1 MTNNS
6 AEFIELSALHHKTLT
21 EENERL
27 KFILNHTPAL
37 IGYWNKQLINEF
49 SNAAYTHWFGQKPE
63 DIKSKHL
70 SQLLGDDLYQSISSK
85 IAGVLNGKEQQY
97 TRILTDTN
105 TGKEIHTLTRYLP
118 DIVNDQV
125 VGYYVLGID
134 ITDHDQ
140 LEDNK
145 IRNNTILESL
155 TMGAMLTDANNQITY
170 INPAFEKITN
180 YSTHDLLGKD
190 FDILKGPNTSIV
202 ELNNLNIAADSKQA
216 YQCEILCYRKDGT
229 EFWNKVNLNPIYNS
243 AGQLNQFLYFHHD
256 ISLEI
261 QQNEQMTLLSSCV
274 SAMSEA
280 VVICDAASLDNP
292 GPHIVYVNDAF
303 CKVSGYSREEVI
315 GHTPR
320 LLQGPNTDRASLDKI
335 RLALSQWQPIN
346 IDVLNYNID
355 VLNYTKNGTEYW
367 QNLNIFPIANSEGC
381 YTHWISIQR
390 DITLQKQQEFE
401 IKRAQ
406 EQAEQLA
413 LLKSQFLANMSH
425 EIRTPMNCVL
435 GLSALALDS
444 TDPTEIKQL
453 VQNIN
458 TSSIALLTILNDIL
472 DLSKIQEQGVYI
484 NQRNFKVS
492 GLLASIND
500 LFTIQAQQSGLT
512 FNIESDAR
520 IPEYLCGDE
529 IRLRQVLVNLVG
541 NALKFTKQGEVSLF
555 LGLIEIESHE
565 PNTVNL
571 KLSVSDSGVGMSSE
585 QLALIFER
593 FTQVDASSSRK
604 FEGTGLGLTISQELV
619 NAMGGKIQVQSSVGQ
634 GSVFSFELEFGH
646 GHGHKQM
653 PAPPVVT
660 THAIA
665 ALQGKLAL
673 VVEDNKMTQVV
684 TSRMLK
690 KIDIQCDIAE
700 NGVIAIECIKSKKY
714 DFVLMDIQMPVMDG
728 LQATHII
735 RELEAYKTLPII
747 AMSAGVMLEQKEA
760 CSAAGMNG
768 FIAKPASIEKL
779 SAELRKLLTQ

>member
-63 DIKSKHL
+63 DIKGKHL

-292 GPHIVYVNDAF
+292 GPRIVYVNDAF
-303 CKVSGYSREEVI
+303 CKISGYSREEVI
-315 GHTPR
+315 GNTPR
-320 LLQGPNTDRASLDKI
+320 LLRGPNTDRASLDKI
-335 RLALSQWQPIN
+335 RLALSQWQPI
-346 IDVLNYNID
+346 NID

-593 FTQVDASSSRK
+593 FTQVDPTFR
-604 FEGTGLGLTISQELV
+604 T
-619 NAMGGKIQVQSSVGQ
+619 
-634 GSVFSFELEFGH
+634 
-646 GHGHKQM
+646 
-653 PAPPVVT
+653 
-660 THAIA
+660 
-665 ALQGKLAL
+665 
-673 VVEDNKMTQVV
+673 
-684 TSRMLK
+684 LK
-690 KIDIQCDIAE
+690 K
-700 NGVIAIECIKSKKY
+700 
-714 DFVLMDIQMPVMDG
+714 
-728 LQATHII
+728 
-735 RELEAYKTLPII
+735 
-747 AMSAGVMLEQKEA
+747 
-760 CSAAGMNG
+760 
-768 FIAKPASIEKL
+768 
-779 SAELRKLLTQ
+779 

>member
-367 QNLNIFPIANSEGC
+367 QNLNIFPIANSEGW

-401 IKRAQ
+401 IKRAK

-690 KIDIQCDIAE
+690 KIDIECDIAE
-700 NGVIAIECIKSKKY
+700 NGVLAIECIKSKKY

>member
-1 MTNNS
+1 MTNNPS
-6 AEFIELSALHHKTLT
+6 RLKELSALQQKTLL
-21 EENERL
+21 EEYERL
-27 KFILNHTPAL
+27 KFILYHTPVL
-37 IGYWNKQLINEF
+37 IGYWNNQLINEYC
-49 SNAAYTHWFGQKPE
+49 NPAYSEWFGLSPE
-63 DIKSKHL
+63 EIEGKHIRYLLSDDIYY
-70 SQLLGDDLYQSISSK
+70 DLFPK
-85 IAGVLNGKEQQY
+85 LEGVLNGKEQQY
-97 TRILTDTN
+97 KRLGTN
-105 TGKEIHTLTRYLP
+105 AKTGEEIHKLTRYLP
-118 DIVNDQV
+118 HIVDDGV
-125 VGYYVLGID
+125 IGFYSLGID
-134 ITDHDQ
+134 STDHDQ
-140 LEDNK
+140 LVDHKVQNDS
-145 IRNNTILESL
+145 ILESL
-155 TMGAMLTDANNQITY
+155 VVGVMLTDTNNKITY

-180 YSTHDLLGKD
+180 YSQNELIGKN
-190 FDILKGPNTSIV
+190 FDILKGSNTDIE
-202 ELNNLNIAADSKQA
+202 ELNNLTTAINARETH
-216 YQCEILCYRKDGT
+216 QCQLFIYRKEGIGV
-229 EFWNKVNLNPIYNS
+229 WNKINLNPIYNS
-243 AGQLNQFLYFHHD
+243 AGQLSQFLYFYRD

-292 GPHIVYVNDAF
+292 GPRIVYVNDAF
-303 CKVSGYSREEVI
+303 CKISGYSREEVI
-315 GHTPR
+315 GNTPR
-320 LLQGPNTDRASLDKI
+320 LLRGPNTDRASLDKI
-335 RLALSQWQPIN
+335 RLALSQWQPI
-346 IDVLNYNID
+346 NID

-444 TDPTEIKQL
+444 SDPTEIKQH

-458 TSSIALLTILNDIL
+458 TSSVALLTILNDIL

-484 NQRNFKVS
+484 NQRYFKVID
-492 GLLASIND
+492 LLTSIKD
-500 LFTIQAQQSGLT
+500 LFIIQAQQSGLS
-512 FNIESDAR
+512 FNIECDQR
-520 IPEYLCGDE
+520 VPEYLCGDD

-541 NALKFTKQGEVSLF
+541 NALKFTEQGGVSLRINVVET
-555 LGLIEIESHE
+555 LSNK

-571 KLSVSDSGVGMSSE
+571 KLTVKDSGKGMSTE
-585 QLALIFER
+585 QMALIFER
-593 FTQVDASSSRK
+593 FTQVDASSTRK
-604 FEGTGLGLTISQELV
+604 FEGSGLGLTISQELV
-619 NAMGGKIQVQSSVGQ
+619 RAMGGEIQVQSNVGQ

-646 GHGHKQM
+646 EHKQM
-653 PAPPVVT
+653 PAPPVIT

-665 ALQGKLAL
+665 VLQGKLAL

>member
-63 DIKSKHL
+63 DIKGKHL

-125 VGYYVLGID
+125 VGYYVLGVD
-134 ITDHDQ
+134 ITDQDQ
-140 LEDNK
+140 LEDSK
-145 IRNNTILESL
+145 IRNSTILESL
-155 TMGAMLTDANNQITY
+155 TMGVMLADANNQITY

-180 YSTHDLLGKD
+180 YSNHDLLGKD

-229 EFWNKVNLNPIYNS
+229 VFWNKVNLNPIYNS
-243 AGQLNQFLYFHHD
+243 TGELNQFLYFHHD

-320 LLQGPNTDRASLDKI
+320 LLQGSNTDRASLDKI
-335 RLALSQWQPIN
+335 RLALSQWQPI
-346 IDVLNYNID
+346 NID

-367 QNLNIFPIANSEGC
+367 QNLNIFPIANSEGW

-401 IKRAQ
+401 IKRAK

-593 FTQVDASSSRK
+593 FTQVDPTFR
-604 FEGTGLGLTISQELV
+604 T
-619 NAMGGKIQVQSSVGQ
+619 
-634 GSVFSFELEFGH
+634 
-646 GHGHKQM
+646 
-653 PAPPVVT
+653 
-660 THAIA
+660 
-665 ALQGKLAL
+665 
-673 VVEDNKMTQVV
+673 
-684 TSRMLK
+684 LK
-690 KIDIQCDIAE
+690 K
-700 NGVIAIECIKSKKY
+700 
-714 DFVLMDIQMPVMDG
+714 
-728 LQATHII
+728 
-735 RELEAYKTLPII
+735 
-747 AMSAGVMLEQKEA
+747 
-760 CSAAGMNG
+760 
-768 FIAKPASIEKL
+768 
-779 SAELRKLLTQ
+779 

>member
-401 IKRAQ
+401 IKRAK

-690 KIDIQCDIAE
+690 KIDIECDIAE
-700 NGVIAIECIKSKKY
+700 NGVLAIECIKSKKY

>member
-292 GPHIVYVNDAF
+292 GPRIVYVNDAF
-303 CKVSGYSREEVI
+303 CKISGYSREEVI
-315 GHTPR
+315 GNTPR
-320 LLQGPNTDRASLDKI
+320 LLRGPNTDRASLDKI
-335 RLALSQWQPIN
+335 RLALSQWQPI
-346 IDVLNYNID
+346 NID

-444 TDPTEIKQL
+444 SDPTEIKQH

-458 TSSIALLTILNDIL
+458 TSSVALLTILNDIL

-484 NQRNFKVS
+484 NQRYFKVID
-492 GLLASIND
+492 LLTSIKD
-500 LFTIQAQQSGLT
+500 LFIIQAQQSGLS
-512 FNIESDAR
+512 FNIECDQR
-520 IPEYLCGDE
+520 VPEYLCGDD

-541 NALKFTKQGEVSLF
+541 NALKFTEQGGVSLRINVVET
-555 LGLIEIESHE
+555 LSNK

-571 KLSVSDSGVGMSSE
+571 KLTVKDSGKGMSTE
-585 QLALIFER
+585 QMALIFER
-593 FTQVDASSSRK
+593 FTQVDASSTRK
-604 FEGTGLGLTISQELV
+604 FEGSGLGLTISQELV
-619 NAMGGKIQVQSSVGQ
+619 RAMGGEIQVQSNVGQ

-646 GHGHKQM
+646 EHKQM
-653 PAPPVVT
+653 PAPPVIT

-665 ALQGKLAL
+665 VLQGKLAL

-690 KIDIQCDIAE
+690 KIDIECDIAE
-700 NGVIAIECIKSKKY
+700 NGVLAIECIKSKKY

>member
-292 GPHIVYVNDAF
+292 GPRIVYVNDAF
-303 CKVSGYSREEVI
+303 CKISGYSREEVI
-315 GHTPR
+315 GNTPR
-320 LLQGPNTDRASLDKI
+320 LLRGPNTDRASLDKI